1 MIDKKG
7 LLVII
12 SGPSG
17 AGKGTVVKELVKR
30 SDKIKL
36 SVSATTRSPR
46 VGEEHGREYFFI
58 TRDDFEQ
65 RIKDGAVLEYAQ
77 YCGNYYGTPRKYVE
91 EQCALGND
99 VILEIEVQ
107 GGRQVKK
114 LCPGAVSIFVVP
126 KSFEILAQRLRGR
139 GTEDEETVRRRLQTA
154 LSELE
159 QAKLY
164 DYIVINDSLS
174 DCVDDILG
182 ILRSEK
188 NKTGNMLNFIK
199 EVLDNAQTIC

>member
-1 MIDKKG
+1 MIEKKG
-7 LLVII
+7 LLVIL

-36 SVSATTRSPR
+36 SVSATTRAPR

-58 TRDDFEQ
+58 TREDFEQ
-65 RIKDGAVLEYAQ
+65 RIEDNAVLEYAQ

-114 LCPGAVSIFVVP
+114 LCPDAVSIFVVP
-126 KSFEILAQRLRGR
+126 RSFEILAQRLRGR
-139 GTEDEETVRRRLQTA
+139 GTEDEETVRRRLHTA

-164 DYIVINDSLS
+164 DYIVINDSLD

-199 EVLDNAQTIC
+199 EVLENAQTIC

>member
-1 MIDKKG
+1 MIEKKG
-7 LLVII
+7 LLVIL

-36 SVSATTRSPR
+36 SVSATTRAPR

-58 TRDDFEQ
+58 TREDFER
-65 RIKDGAVLEYAQ
+65 RIKDNAVLEYAQ

-91 EQCALGND
+91 EQCAFGND

-114 LCPGAVSIFVVP
+114 LCPDAVSIFVVP
-126 KSFEILAQRLRGR
+126 RSFEILAQRLRGR
-139 GTEDEETVRRRLQTA
+139 GTEDEETVRRRLHTA

-164 DYIVINDSLS
+164 DYIVINDSLD

-199 EVLDNAQTIC
+199 EVLENAQTIC

>member
-1 MIDKKG
+1 MIEKKG
-7 LLVII
+7 LLVIL

-36 SVSATTRSPR
+36 SVSATTRAPR

-58 TRDDFEQ
+58 TREDFEQ
-65 RIKDGAVLEYAQ
+65 RIEDNAVLEYAQ

-114 LCPGAVSIFVVP
+114 LCPDAVSIFVVP
-126 KSFEILAQRLRGR
+126 RSFEILAQRLRGR
-139 GTEDEETVRRRLQTA
+139 GTEDEETVRRRLHTA

-164 DYIVINDSLS
+164 DYIVINDSLE

-199 EVLDNAQTIC
+199 EVLENAQTIC

>member
-1 MIDKKG
+1 MN
-7 LLVII
+7 
-12 SGPSG
+12 SG

-46 VGEEHGREYFFI
+46 VGEAHGREYFFI
-58 TRDDFEQ
+58 TRGDFEQ

-114 LCPGAVSIFVVP
+114 LWPLAVYAASH
-126 KSFEILAQRLRGR
+126 R
-139 GTEDEETVRRRLQTA
+139 TMDCTVRGA
-154 LSELE
+154 G
-159 QAKLY
+159 
-164 DYIVINDSLS
+164 SLS
-174 DCVDDILG
+174 VRSLLG
-182 ILRSEK
+182 R
-188 NKTGNMLNFIK
+188 
-199 EVLDNAQTIC
+199 

>member
-1 MIDKKG
+1 MIEKKG

-36 SVSATTRSPR
+36 SVSATTRAPR
-46 VGEEHGREYFFI
+46 MGEEHGREYFFL
-58 TRDDFEQ
+58 TREDFEQ
-65 RIKDGAVLEYAQ
+65 RIEDNAVLEYAQ

-91 EQCALGND
+91 EQCAFGND

-114 LCPGAVSIFVVP
+114 LCPDAVSIFVVP
-126 KSFEILAQRLRGR
+126 RSFEILAQRLRGR
-139 GTEDEETVRRRLQTA
+139 GTEDEETMRRRLHTA

-164 DYIVINDSLS
+164 DYIVINDSLG

-188 NKTGNMLNFIK
+188 NKTGKMLNFIK
-199 EVLDNAQTIC
+199 EVLENAQTIC

>member
-1 MIDKKG
+1 MIEKKG

-36 SVSATTRSPR
+36 SVSATTRAPR
-46 VGEEHGREYFFI
+46 MGEEHGREYFFL
-58 TRDDFEQ
+58 TREDFEQ
-65 RIKDGAVLEYAQ
+65 RIEDNAVLEYAQ

-91 EQCALGND
+91 EQCAFGND

-114 LCPGAVSIFVVP
+114 LCPDAVSIFVVP
-126 KSFEILAQRLRGR
+126 RSFEILAQRLRGR
-139 GTEDEETVRRRLQTA
+139 GTEDEETVRRRLHTA

-164 DYIVINDSLS
+164 DYIVINDSLE

-199 EVLDNAQTIC
+199 EVLENAQTIC

>member
-46 VGEEHGREYFFI
+46 VGEAHGREYFFI
-58 TRDDFEQ
+58 TRGDFEQ

-77 YCGNYYGTPRKYVE
+77 YCGNPRKYVE

>member
-1 MIDKKG
+1 MIEKKG

-36 SVSATTRSPR
+36 SVSATTRAPR
-46 VGEEHGREYFFI
+46 MGEEHGREYFFL
-58 TRDDFEQ
+58 TREDFEQ
-65 RIKDGAVLEYAQ
+65 RIEDNAVLEYAQ

-91 EQCALGND
+91 EQCAFGND

-114 LCPGAVSIFVVP
+114 LCPDAVSIFVVP
-126 KSFEILAQRLRGR
+126 RSFEILAQRLRGR
-139 GTEDEETVRRRLQTA
+139 GTEDEETVRRRLHTA

-164 DYIVINDSLS
+164 DYIVINDSLE

-188 NKTGNMLNFIK
+188 NKTGKMLNFIK
-199 EVLDNAQTIC
+199 EVLENAQTIC

>member
-1 MIDKKG
+1 MIEKKG

-36 SVSATTRSPR
+36 SVSATTRAPR

-58 TRDDFEQ
+58 TREDFER
-65 RIKDGAVLEYAQ
+65 RIKDNAVLEYAQ

-91 EQCALGND
+91 EQCAFGND

-114 LCPGAVSIFVVP
+114 LCPDAVSIFVVP
-126 KSFEILAQRLRGR
+126 RSFEILAQRLRGR
-139 GTEDEETVRRRLQTA
+139 GTEDEETVRRRLHTA

-164 DYIVINDSLS
+164 DYIVINDSLD

-199 EVLDNAQTIC
+199 EVLENAQTIC

>member
-1 MIDKKG
+1 MIEKKG

-36 SVSATTRSPR
+36 SVSATTRAPR
-46 VGEEHGREYFFI
+46 MGEEHGREYFFL
-58 TRDDFEQ
+58 TREDFEQ
-65 RIKDGAVLEYAQ
+65 RIEDNAVLEYAQ

-91 EQCALGND
+91 EQCAFGND

-114 LCPGAVSIFVVP
+114 LCPDAVSIFVVP
-126 KSFEILAQRLRGR
+126 RSFEILAQRLRGR
-139 GTEDEETVRRRLQTA
+139 GTEDEETVRRRLHTA
-154 LSELE
+154 LSEME

-164 DYIVINDSLS
+164 DYIVINDSLE

-188 NKTGNMLNFIK
+188 NKTGKMLNFIK
-199 EVLDNAQTIC
+199 EVLENAQTIC

>member
-1 MIDKKG
+1 MIEKKG

-36 SVSATTRSPR
+36 SVSATTRAPR

-58 TRDDFEQ
+58 TREDFEQ
-65 RIKDGAVLEYAQ
+65 RIEDNAVLEYAQ

-114 LCPGAVSIFVVP
+114 LCPDTVSIFVVP

-139 GTEDEETVRRRLQTA
+139 GTEDEEAVRRRLHTA

-164 DYIVINDSLS
+164 DYIVINDSLE

-199 EVLDNAQTIC
+199 EVLENAQTIC

>member
-1 MIDKKG
+1 M
-7 LLVII
+7 
-12 SGPSG
+12 
-17 AGKGTVVKELVKR
+17 
-30 SDKIKL
+30 
-36 SVSATTRSPR
+36 
-46 VGEEHGREYFFI
+46 
-58 TRDDFEQ
+58 
-65 RIKDGAVLEYAQ
+65 
-77 YCGNYYGTPRKYVE
+77 
-91 EQCALGND
+91 
-99 VILEIEVQ
+99 
-107 GGRQVKK
+107 
-114 LCPGAVSIFVVP
+114 
-126 KSFEILAQRLRGR
+126 
-139 GTEDEETVRRRLQTA
+139 RRRLQTA

>member
-1 MIDKKG
+1 MIEKKG

-36 SVSATTRSPR
+36 SVSATTRAPR

-58 TRDDFEQ
+58 TREDFEQ
-65 RIKDGAVLEYAQ
+65 RIEDNAVLEYAQ

-114 LCPGAVSIFVVP
+114 LCPDAVSIFVVP

-139 GTEDEETVRRRLQTA
+139 GTEDEEAVRRRLHTA

-164 DYIVINDSLS
+164 DYIVINDSLE

-199 EVLDNAQTIC
+199 EVLENAQTIC

>member
-1 MIDKKG
+1 M
-7 LLVII
+7 
-12 SGPSG
+12 
-17 AGKGTVVKELVKR
+17 
-30 SDKIKL
+30 
-36 SVSATTRSPR
+36 
-46 VGEEHGREYFFI
+46 
-58 TRDDFEQ
+58 
-65 RIKDGAVLEYAQ
+65 
-77 YCGNYYGTPRKYVE
+77 
-91 EQCALGND
+91 
-99 VILEIEVQ
+99 
-107 GGRQVKK
+107 KK

>member
-1 MIDKKG
+1 MIEKKG

-36 SVSATTRSPR
+36 SVSATTRAPR
-46 VGEEHGREYFFI
+46 MGEEHGREYFFI
-58 TRDDFEQ
+58 TREDFEQ
-65 RIKDGAVLEYAQ
+65 RIEDNAVLEYAQ

-91 EQCALGND
+91 EQCAFGND

-114 LCPGAVSIFVVP
+114 LCPDAVSIFVVP
-126 KSFEILAQRLRGR
+126 RSFEILAQRLRGR
-139 GTEDEETVRRRLQTA
+139 GTEDEETVRRRLHTA

-164 DYIVINDSLS
+164 DYIVINDSLE

-199 EVLDNAQTIC
+199 EVLENA

>member
-46 VGEEHGREYFFI
+46 VGEAHGREYFFI
-58 TRDDFEQ
+58 TRGDFEQ

-188 NKTGNMLNFIK
+188 KQNRQYAEFYKGS
-199 EVLDNAQTIC
+199 A